1 MKRKRNTSLPT
12 LQQLEAE
19 LARETR
25 RGWHKRKQ
33 RPDSAAPAP
42 KQSAEKDIE
51 PKGCR
56 DGIPAKAAHSP
67 PMVEQLEEELKRTAY
82 KKRFRRMVRST
93 VSTLIVVA
101 AVAVLI
107 SNLLLPILRIYGSS
121 MTPAL
126 TDGDIVAAVRS
137 GSYERGDVIAFYYNN
152 KILVK
157 RVVGLPGEW
166 VDIDADGNV
175 SINGEPL
182 DEPYLEEKAPG
193 ECDIELPYQVSDG
206 RYFVMGDH
214 RSVSSDSRSSEVGCV
229 PEEQIIGKLIFR
241 LWPLN
246 EFGAIE

>member
-1 MKRKRNTSLPT
+1 MKRKRNTSFPT

-19 LARETR
+19 LARERR
-25 RGWHKRKQ
+25 RGWHQRKQ
-33 RPDSAAPAP
+33 RLGSAAPPP
-42 KQSAEKDIE
+42 KQSAEKDIGQ
-51 PKGCR
+51 KVRR
-56 DGIPAKAAHSP
+56 DGIPAKAVPSP

-82 KKRFRRMVRST
+82 QKRFRRMVRST

-101 AVAVLI
+101 AAAVLI
-107 SNLLLPILRIYGSS
+107 SNLVLPILRIYGTS
-121 MTPAL
+121 MMPAL

-166 VDIDADGNV
+166 VDIDGQGQV
-175 SINGEPL
+175 SIDGEPL
-182 DEPYLEEKAPG
+182 DEPYLEEKVP
-193 ECDIELPYQVSDG
+193 DG
-206 RYFVMGDH
+206 RYSVMGDH

-229 PEEQIIGKLIFR
+229 PEEQIVGKLIFR
-241 LWPLN
+241 LWPLD